1 MIACM
6 YDDVFRIFAYMRK
19 ELGKWLMDIAKYMT
33 TAILL
38 SSVFSGIEEWAWYV
52 YALIVVAVL
61 VTLFVE
67 LSMVKDKEE

>member
-1 MIACM
+1 MFACM

-61 VTLFVE
+61 VTLFVG